1 LKLHIQKL
9 NTTNHNRLAFHG
21 ATVPLTTQPFNG
33 FTAPGLDEIGNTGRN
48 STFGPNF
55 FNADIAVQ
63 KNFPIHE
70 SLFAQFRMDAYNAF
84 NHMSL
89 GTPGGSIDNGDQN
102 IGGLFGSQFPTRQLQ
117 FSIRLQF

>member
-1 LKLHIQKL
+1 L
-9 NTTNHNRLAFHG
+9 NTTNHNRNAFHG
-21 ATVPLTTQPFNG
+21 ATVPLTQQPFQG

-55 FNADIAVQ
+55 FNTDLAVQ
-63 KNFPIHE
+63 KNFPIKE

-89 GTPGGSIDNGDQN
+89 ANPGGSIDNGDQN
-102 IGGLFGSQFPTRQLQ
+102 IGALFLSQFPTRQLQ
-117 FSIRLQF
+117 FSVRVQF

>member
-1 LKLHIQKL
+1 
-9 NTTNHNRLAFHG
+9 
-21 ATVPLTTQPFNG
+21 VPLTQQPFDG
-33 FTAPGLDEIGNTGRN
+33 FTAPGLDQIGNTGRN

-55 FNADIAVQ
+55 FNTDIAVQ

-89 GTPGGSIDNGDQN
+89 GNPTSGSVDNGDAVIN
-102 IGGLFGSQFPTRQLQ
+102 SLFGSQFPTRQLQ